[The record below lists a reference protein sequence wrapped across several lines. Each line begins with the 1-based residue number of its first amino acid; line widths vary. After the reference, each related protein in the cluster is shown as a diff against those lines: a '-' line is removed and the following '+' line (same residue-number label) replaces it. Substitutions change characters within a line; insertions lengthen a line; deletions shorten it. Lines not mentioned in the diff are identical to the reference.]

1 MCRCLKVITEKFRR
15 YMKEKN
21 VLQRIK
27 KRSGQMWNQEKNIEK
42 AQQEKTYDKNGKTRK
57 QEHLDETV
65 KKMIDR

>member
-27 KRSGQMWNQEKNIEK
+27 KRCRTDVESGEEYRKS
-42 AQQEKTYDKNGKTRK
+42 TTRK
-57 QEHLDETV
+57 NL
-65 KKMIDR
+65 